1 MFIKCREKRVQKRIG
16 KIVHNLWIEK
26 GIWEINGNN
35 LMNQMERIKSKG
47 WITNLEIETIRR

>member
-1 MFIKCREKRVQKRIG
+1 M
-16 KIVHNLWIEK
+16 HNLWIEK

-47 WITNLEIETIRR
+47 WITNLEIETIRRKIEKLRRR